1 MAGVDGAAS
10 LKKCW
15 NNSRIRGLPSLI
27 IKIIIYG
34 HTLNIRAKGILVMSE
49 SNQEYI
55 IISAAREN
63 NLKNVSLRI
72 PKRKITIFTGVSG
85 SGKSSIVFDTIA
97 AESTRLLNEN
107 FSMFVRNFLPRYPQ
121 PDADAIENLSMA
133 VIVDQKR
140 LGGGSH
146 STMGTITDISP
157 ILRLLFS
164 RVGQPYIGQAHMFS
178 FNDPQGMCPECNGIG
193 RRLGVDISKAVDMS
207 KSLNEGAIMLPDYSV
222 NGWDWNI
229 IVQTGSF
236 DPDKELSEYSDEELE
251 QLLYGK
257 ARKVKMDFAGK
268 STNITVEGVIEK
280 FTNKYIKQDVKTK
293 SERTQKAVAPFI
305 TEGSCSSCH
314 GARLSQAA
322 LSCKVNGFNI
332 AEMSSME
339 VGQLIRVIRE
349 INAPVAAPVVKSL
362 TERLQHL
369 VDIGL
374 DYLTLD
380 RETDTL
386 SGGESQ
392 RVKMVKHLS
401 GSLVDVTY
409 IFDEPSIGLHPR
421 DVHRLNELLQKL
433 RDKGNTVIV
442 VEHDPDVIKVADHIV
457 DVGPYAGSRGGT
469 VVYEGS
475 YHGLLEAGTLTG
487 THMKRPLQLKHDCR
501 QPSGKL
507 SIKDA
512 TLHNLQ
518 NVSVDIP
525 TGVLTVVTGV
535 AGSGKSTLIN
545 EVFLSQHPDA
555 IVIDQSAVGV
565 STRSNPA
572 TYTGI
577 MDDVRKA
584 FASANKVSQS
594 LFSFNSKGACENC
607 QGLGVVYTDLAFL
620 ESVKLPC
627 EVCEGR
633 RFKEEVLAYKLN
645 GKSIAEVLE
654 MTVEQALDFFQLKE
668 VVRKLQ
674 AMSDVGLNYITLG
687 QPLSTLSG
695 GECQRIKLASE
706 LHKKGSIYVMDEP
719 TTGLHMSDI
728 GHLLGIMNRLVD
740 AGNTVIVI
748 EHNLEVISQADWI
761 IDMGPDGG
769 SKGGQVVFEGTPAK
783 IIHAEHS
790 ITGRYLK

>member
-1 MAGVDGAAS
+1 
-10 LKKCW
+10 
-15 NNSRIRGLPSLI
+15 
-27 IKIIIYG
+27 
-34 HTLNIRAKGILVMSE
+34 MSE
-49 SNQEYI
+49 WNQEYI
-55 IISAAREN
+55 VISGAREN

-97 AESTRLLNEN
+97 AESQRLLNEN
-107 FSMFVRNFLPRYPQ
+107 FSMFVRTFLPRFPQ
-121 PDADAIENLSMA
+121 PDADALENLSMA

-164 RVGQPYIGQAHMFS
+164 RVGQPYVGPVNMFS

-193 RRLGVDISKAVDMS
+193 RRLGIDMSKAVDMS
-207 KSLNEGAIMLPDYSV
+207 KSLNEGAILLPGYSV
-222 NGWDWNI
+222 SSWDWNM
-229 IVQTGSF
+229 IVQSGPF
-236 DPDKELSEYSDEELE
+236 DLDKKISDYSDENLEL
-251 QLLYGK
+251 LLYGK

-268 STNITVEGVIEK
+268 ATNITVEGVIEK

-293 SERTQKAVAPFI
+293 SERTQQSVAPYI
-305 TEGSCSSCH
+305 TEGTCSACR

-322 LSCKVNGFNI
+322 LNCRINGHNI
-332 AEMSSME
+332 AELSAME

-349 INAPVAAPVVKSL
+349 IEDSASAPVVKAL
-362 TERLQHL
+362 AERLQHL

-421 DVHRLNELLQKL
+421 DVHRLNGLLQKL
-433 RDKGNTVIV
+433 RDKGNTVLV
-442 VEHDPDVIKVADHIV
+442 VEHDPDVIKVADYIV
-457 DVGPYAGSRGGT
+457 DVGPHAGSRGGN
-469 VVYEGS
+469 VVYKGS
-475 YHGLLEAGTLTG
+475 YQGLLESGTLTG
-487 THMKRPLQLKHDCR
+487 THMKRSLQLKQDCR
-501 QPSGKL
+501 HSSGKL
-507 SIKDA
+507 SINDA
-512 TLHNLQ
+512 TQHNLR

-545 EVFLSQHPDA
+545 DVFLSQHQDA
-555 IVIDQSAVGV
+555 IVIDQSAIGV

-584 FASANKVSQS
+584 FASANKVNQG

-607 QGLGVVYTDLAFL
+607 QGLGVVYTDIGYLD
-620 ESVKLPC
+620 SVKLPC
-627 EVCEGR
+627 EVCGGK
-633 RFKEEVLAYKLN
+633 RFKEEVLEYKLN

-706 LHKKGSIYVMDEP
+706 LHKNGSIYVMDEP

-728 GHLLGIMNRLVD
+728 GHLLEIMNRLVD

-748 EHNLEVISQADWI
+748 EHNLDVISQADWI

-769 SKGGQVVFEGTPAK
+769 SKGGQVVFEGTPTQ
-783 IIHAEHS
+783 IIHAEKS
-790 ITGRYLK
+790 ITGKYLK

>member
-1 MAGVDGAAS
+1 
-10 LKKCW
+10 
-15 NNSRIRGLPSLI
+15 
-27 IKIIIYG
+27 
-34 HTLNIRAKGILVMSE
+34 MSE

-55 IISAAREN
+55 VISAAREN

-97 AESTRLLNEN
+97 AESQRLLNEN
-107 FSMFVRNFLPRYPQ
+107 FSMFVRTFLPRVPQ

-146 STMGTITDISP
+146 STMGTITDIAP

-164 RVGQPYIGQAHMFS
+164 RVGQPHVGEAHLFS
-178 FNDPQGMCPECNGIG
+178 FNDPHGMCPECNGLG
-193 RRLGVDISKAVDMS
+193 RKLGVDMSKAVDMS

-222 NGWDWNI
+222 NGWDWNMV
-229 IVQTGSF
+229 VQSGDF
-236 DPDKELSEYSDEELE
+236 DPDKKLSDYSNEELE
-251 QLLYGK
+251 QLLYAK

-268 STNITVEGVIEK
+268 ATNITVEGVIEK
-280 FTNKYIKQDVKTK
+280 FTNKYIKQDVKAK
-293 SERTQKAVAPFI
+293 SERTQRAVAPYI
-305 TEGSCSSCH
+305 TEGPCPSCG
-314 GARLSQAA
+314 GARLNQAA
-322 LSCKVNGFNI
+322 LNCRINGFNI

-339 VGQLIRVIRE
+339 VGQLIDVILQ
-349 INAPVAAPVVKSL
+349 IDDPIAAPIVKSL

-409 IFDEPSIGLHPR
+409 IFDEPSVGLHPR
-421 DVHRLNELLQKL
+421 DVHRLNGLLKKL

-457 DVGPYAGSRGGT
+457 DVGPHAGSRGGT
-469 VVYEGS
+469 IVYEGS
-475 YHGLLEAGTLTG
+475 FQGLLEADTLTG
-487 THMKRPLQLKHDCR
+487 THMKRPLKLKHDCR

-512 TLHNLQ
+512 TVHNLR

-545 EVFLSQHPDA
+545 EVFLRHHPDA

-584 FASANKVSQS
+584 FASANKVNQG

-607 QGLGVVYTDLAFL
+607 QGLGVVYVDLSYFD
-620 ESVKLPC
+620 SVKLPC
-627 EVCEGR
+627 EVCGGR
-633 RFKEEVLAYKLN
+633 RFKEEVLTYKLN

-654 MTVEQALDFFQLKE
+654 MTVEQALDFFEQKE
-668 VVRKLQ
+668 IAKKLQ
-674 AMSDVGLNYITLG
+674 AMSDVGLNYLTLG

-728 GHLLGIMNRLVD
+728 GHLLAIMNRLVD
-740 AGNTVIVI
+740 AGNTLIVI
-748 EHNLEVISQADWI
+748 EHNLDVISQADWI

-769 SKGGQVVFEGTPAK
+769 SKGGQVVFEGTPSQ
-783 IIHAEHS
+783 IIHAEQS
-790 ITGRYLK
+790 ITGRYLLSSSNP

>member
-1 MAGVDGAAS
+1 
-10 LKKCW
+10 
-15 NNSRIRGLPSLI
+15 
-27 IKIIIYG
+27 
-34 HTLNIRAKGILVMSE
+34 MSE
-49 SNQEYI
+49 INQEYI
-55 IISAAREN
+55 VISGAREN

-107 FSMFVRNFLPRYPQ
+107 FSMFVRTFLPRVPQ
-121 PDADAIENLSMA
+121 PDTDGIENLSMA

-164 RVGQPYIGQAHMFS
+164 RVGQPYVGHVNMFS

-193 RRLGVDISKAVDMS
+193 RKLGVNMSRAVDLS
-207 KSLNEGAIMLPDYSV
+207 KSLNEGALMLPDYAIG
-222 NGWDWNI
+222 GWEWNMI
-229 IVQTGSF
+229 LQSGGF
-236 DPDKELSEYSDEELE
+236 DLDKKLSDYSNEELE
-251 QLLYGK
+251 RLLYAK
-257 ARKVKMDFAGK
+257 ARKVQVDFGGK
-268 STNITVEGVIEK
+268 AMNITVEGVLEK
-280 FTNKYIKQDVKTK
+280 FTNKYIKQDLKTK
-293 SERTQKAVAPFI
+293 SERTQKTVAPYI
-305 TEGSCSSCH
+305 SEGPCPGCR
-314 GARLSQAA
+314 GARLSPAT
-322 LSCKVNGFNI
+322 LSCRIDGYNI
-332 AEMSSME
+332 AELSAME
-339 VGQLIRVIRE
+339 VGQLIRVVRE
-349 INAPVAAPVVKSL
+349 IDDPVAAPIVKSL

-409 IFDEPSIGLHPR
+409 IFDEPSVGLHPR

-457 DVGPYAGSRGGT
+457 DVGPHAGSRGGT
-469 VVYEGS
+469 IVYEGS
-475 YHGLLEAGTLTG
+475 FQGLLEANTLTG
-487 THMKRPLQLKHDCR
+487 THMKRPLLLKQNCR
-501 QPSGKL
+501 QPAGKL
-507 SIKDA
+507 PVKDA
-512 TLHNLQ
+512 SLHNLR
-518 NVSVDIP
+518 NVSVDLP

-545 EVFLSQHPDA
+545 DVFLSQHPDA

-584 FASANKVSQS
+584 FASANKVNQG

-607 QGLGVVYTDLAFL
+607 QGQGVVSIDLSFL
-620 ESVKLPC
+620 DSVELPC
-627 EVCEGR
+627 EVCGGR
-633 RFKEEVLAYKLN
+633 RFKEEVLTYKLN
-645 GKSIAEVLE
+645 GKSIADVLE
-654 MTVEQALDFFQLKE
+654 MTVEQALEFFEQKE
-668 VVRKLQ
+668 VARKLR

-728 GHLLGIMNRLVD
+728 GQLLGIMNNLVD

-748 EHNLEVISQADWI
+748 EHNLEVIGQADWI

-769 SKGGQVVFEGTPAK
+769 SRGGQVVYEGTPSQ
-783 IIHAEHS
+783 IVHAEQS
-790 ITGRYLK
+790 ITGKYLN

>member
-1 MAGVDGAAS
+1 M
-10 LKKCW
+10 
-15 NNSRIRGLPSLI
+15 NE
-27 IKIIIYG
+27 
-34 HTLNIRAKGILVMSE
+34 T
-49 SNQEYI
+49 NQEYI
-55 IISAAREN
+55 VISGAREN

-97 AESTRLLNEN
+97 SESQRLLNEN

-164 RVGQPYIGQAHMFS
+164 RIGQPHVGPVNLFS
-178 FNDPQGMCPECNGIG
+178 FNDPQGMCPECSGLG
-193 RRLGVDISKAVDMS
+193 RRLGVDMSKALDLS
-207 KSLNEGAIMLPDYSV
+207 KSMNEGAIMLPDYGV
-222 NGWDWNI
+222 GGFDWSML
-229 IVQTGSF
+229 VQSGDF
-236 DPDKELSEYSDEELE
+236 DVDKKLSDYSTEELE

-257 ARKVKMDFAGK
+257 AKKVEVQFGGK
-268 STNITVEGVIEK
+268 GVNITVEGCIEK
-280 FTNKYIKQDVKTK
+280 FTNKYIKRDLKTM
-293 SERTQKAVAPFI
+293 SERTQKNVAPYLS
-305 TEGSCSSCH
+305 EGPCSSCR

-322 LSCKVNGFNI
+322 LGCKINGRNI
-332 AEMSSME
+332 AELAAME
-339 VGQLIRVIRE
+339 VGQLIRVVRE
-349 INAPVAAPVVKSL
+349 IDDPNAAPIVKSL
-362 TERLQHL
+362 AERLQHL

-409 IFDEPSIGLHPR
+409 IFDEPSVGLHPR
-421 DVHRLNELLQKL
+421 DVHRLNGLLQKL

-442 VEHDPDVIKVADHIV
+442 VEHDPDVIKLADHIV
-457 DVGPYAGSRGGT
+457 DVGPHAGSRGGT
-469 VVYEGS
+469 IVFEGS
-475 YHGLLEAGTLTG
+475 FERLLESGTLTG
-487 THMKRPLQLKHDCR
+487 SFMKRPLQLKTNVR
-501 QPSGKL
+501 QPAGKL
-507 SIKDA
+507 AIRKAS
-512 TLHNLQ
+512 LHNLKDV
-518 NVSVDIP
+518 NVDIP

-545 EVFLSQHPDA
+545 EIFLSQHPEA

-584 FASANKVSQS
+584 FASANKVNQG

-620 ESVKLPC
+620 DSVKLPC

-633 RFKEEVLAYKLN
+633 RFKEEVLAFKLN
-645 GKSIAEVLE
+645 GKSIADVLA
-654 MTVEQALDFFQLKE
+654 MTVEQALEFFQLKE

-706 LHKKGSIYVMDEP
+706 LHKNGSIYVMDEP

-728 GHLLGIMNRLVD
+728 GHLLEIMNRLVD

-748 EHNLEVISQADWI
+748 EHNLDVISQADWI

-769 SKGGQVVFEGTPAK
+769 SKGGQVVFEGTPAQ
-783 IIHAEHS
+783 IVEAQQS
-790 ITGRYLK
+790 ITGKYLT

>member
-1 MAGVDGAAS
+1 
-10 LKKCW
+10 
-15 NNSRIRGLPSLI
+15 
-27 IKIIIYG
+27 
-34 HTLNIRAKGILVMSE
+34 MSA
-49 SNQEYI
+49 NQEYI
-55 IISAAREN
+55 VISGAREN
-63 NLKNVSLRI
+63 NLKNVSLSI
-72 PKRKITIFTGVSG
+72 PKRKISIFTGVSG

-107 FSMFVRNFLPRYPQ
+107 FTMFVRTFLPKYPQ
-121 PDADAIENLSMA
+121 PDTDAIENLSMA

-146 STMGTITDISP
+146 STMGTITDIAP
-157 ILRLLFS
+157 IVRLLFS
-164 RVGQPYIGQAHMFS
+164 RVGQPYVGTANMFS

-193 RRLGVDISKAVDMS
+193 RRLGVDMSKAVDMS
-207 KSLNEGAIMLPDYSV
+207 KSLNEGALMLPDYSI
-222 NGWDWNI
+222 GGFEWNMLMEA
-229 IVQTGSF
+229 GSY
-236 DPDKELSEYSDEELE
+236 DLDLKLSDYPADLLE

-257 ARKVKMDFAGK
+257 ARKVEVQFGGK
-268 STNITVEGVIEK
+268 TINVTVEGVIEK
-280 FTNKYIKQDVKTK
+280 FTNKYIKRDVKTM
-293 SERTQKAVAPFI
+293 SERTQKSVTPYI
-305 TEGSCSSCH
+305 MEGPCTSCH

-322 LSCKVNGFNI
+322 LNCRINGYNI
-332 AEMSSME
+332 AQLSAME
-339 VGQLIRVIRE
+339 VGQLIHVVLE
-349 INAPVAAPVVKSL
+349 IDDPIAAPIIKAL
-362 TERLQHL
+362 AERLQHL

-374 DYLTLD
+374 EYLTLD

-409 IFDEPSIGLHPR
+409 IFDEPSVGLHPR

-442 VEHDPDVIKVADHIV
+442 VEHDPDVIKTADHIV
-457 DVGPYAGSRGGT
+457 DVGPHAGSRGGT
-469 VVYEGS
+469 IVYEGS
-475 YHGLLEAGTLTG
+475 YEGLLSSGTLTG
-487 THMKRPLQLKHDCR
+487 NFMKRPLQLKQDCR
-501 QPSGKL
+501 PSSGKL
-507 SIKDA
+507 SVHNA
-512 TLHNLQ
+512 SLHNLQ

-545 EVFLSQHPDA
+545 DVFLQQHTDA

-584 FASANKVSQS
+584 FASANKVNQG

-607 QGLGVVYTDLAFL
+607 QGLGVVYTDIAFL
-620 ESVKLPC
+620 DSVKLPC
-627 EVCEGR
+627 EVCGGK
-633 RFKEEVLAYKLN
+633 RFKEEVLEYKLN
-645 GKSIAEVLE
+645 GKSIADVLE
-654 MTVEQALDFFQLKE
+654 MTVEQALAFFELKE

-728 GHLLGIMNRLVD
+728 GQLLGIMNRLVD

-748 EHNLEVISQADWI
+748 EHNLDVISQADWI

-769 SKGGQVVFEGTPAK
+769 SKGGQVVFEGTPTQ
-783 IIHAEHS
+783 IVHSEQS